1 MDPLDALKAEVH
13 RRCQDNTAAEDV
25 LQMERMIELM
35 ADGVRDENTIIF
47 YTMLLDQADYLTE
60 IAEMIRT
67 RLVTVELA
75 DGASGDAI
83 EDYRLHIVD
92 PQA

>member
-1 MDPLDALKAEVH
+1 MCA
-13 RRCQDNTAAEDV
+13 
-25 LQMERMIELM
+25 
-35 ADGVRDENTIIF
+35 TIIF
-47 YTMLLDQADYLTE
+47 YTMLRDQADYLTE
-60 IAEMIRT
+60 IAEMIRKH
-67 RLVTVELA
+67 LVTVELS